1 MCRCL
6 ALWCCVAQTMWTGA
20 CKHVTHPALHQHEP
34 QTPHSMPVCFLP
46 LFATCSKLF
55 VQVCAALE
63 AKPVDIAALSAALR
77 WISMGLTKEL
87 DQIRE
92 EAAHS
97 FPIAVKAAQSKPF
110 YKSSVQHLR
119 RVSAAIDHRGPSIL
133 TTQSRDN
140 PQVLYCII

>member
-1 MCRCL
+1 MSFCL
-6 ALWCCVAQTMWTGA
+6 L
-20 CKHVTHPALHQHEP
+20 L
-34 QTPHSMPVCFLP
+34 
-46 LFATCSKLF
+46 LFVTCSKLP

-87 DQIRE
+87 DQIRQ

-110 YKSSVQHLR
+110 YKSSVQHLQ
-119 RVSAAIDHRGPSIL
+119 RVSAAVDHRGPSIL
-133 TTQSRDN
+133 TTHSRDN
-140 PQVLYCII
+140 PQVLYYMI